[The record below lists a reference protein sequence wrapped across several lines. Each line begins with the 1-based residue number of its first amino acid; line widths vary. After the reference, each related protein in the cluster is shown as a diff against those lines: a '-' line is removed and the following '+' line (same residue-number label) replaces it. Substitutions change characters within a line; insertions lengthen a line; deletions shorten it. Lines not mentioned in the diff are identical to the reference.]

1 MNPIASFNPMTYYGV
16 YSGILAQG
24 GQITDDAFKVQIPQL
39 MPNMPAGAPKAST
52 VSVDYSK
59 VLTTNYNKSKATI
72 ANRNYF
78 DAETATYFRKYH
90 FGNVLVMS
98 RSIGQTEPS
107 KGGQWTGACAFTGAP
122 HIQNWNDIRKPHQ
135 FFDMYY
141 QDLNDIPTVYGDK
154 AIIAVTSF
162 AEVYVLHIPKKLQ
175 KEYFKY

>member
-59 VLTTNYNKSKATI
+59 VLTTDYNKSKATI

-107 KGGQWTGACAFTGAP
+107 KG
-122 HIQNWNDIRKPHQ
+122 IRQTAGVSGICNLRKNFRPFRRRNKNQ
-135 FFDMYY
+135 
-141 QDLNDIPTVYGDK
+141 G
-154 AIIAVTSF
+154 
-162 AEVYVLHIPKKLQ
+162 
-175 KEYFKY
+175 